1 MREMYFL
8 QARLLLH
15 ILECL
20 EYETSTG
27 EPLFALKGGT
37 ALNFF
42 VQPFPRLSV
51 DIDLTYCPLDGR
63 DAALAAM
70 RESLQRLFYPRQR
83 CLTLVPNSRDRRIS
97 SAGRS
102 FGK

>member
-1 MREMYFL
+1 MLEMYTR

-15 ILECL
+15 ILDCL
-20 EYETSTG
+20 EYEAPAG
-27 EPLFALKGGT
+27 EPFFALKGGT

-51 DIDLTYCPLDGR
+51 DIDLTYCPLDER

-70 RESLQRLFYPRQR
+70 RESLLRLTKALQA
-83 CLTLVPNSRDRRIS
+83 CLPGVQ
-97 SAGRS
+97 
-102 FGK
+102 